1 MTTTARYIHAFGP
14 AILTRLYDPLIHLLR
29 EDEFKGRLIDLAQ
42 VEPGHRILDVG
53 CGTGTLAMRIYQ
65 RQPGAEVHGV
75 DGDPKVLEIA
85 RSKIAQAGATVAF
98 ERAMA
103 WELPYPDGTFDRV
116 VSSLVFHH
124 LVTDNKRRAA
134 REILRVLRPG
144 GVFILADFGPPRSIP
159 GKAIA
164 WSLRWFEEA
173 ADNLAG
179 RLPRFLTDA
188 GFSNVAEIDRFQ
200 TYIGPIAY
208 LQGRKGTVSDSQ

>member
-1 MTTTARYIHAFGP
+1 MTTAHRYIHAFGP
-14 AILTRLYDPLIHLLR
+14 AVLTRFYDPMIRLLR
-29 EDEFKGRLIDLAQ
+29 EDEFKGRLVDLAQ
-42 VEPGHRILDVG
+42 IQPGDRVLDVG
-53 CGTGTLAMRIYQ
+53 CGTGTLAMLIQR
-65 RQPGAEVHGV
+65 RQPNAEVHGV
-75 DGDPKVLEIA
+75 DGDPKILEIA
-85 RSKIAQAGATVAF
+85 RTKVAQAGASIAF

-124 LVTDNKRRAA
+124 LLTDNKRRAA

-144 GVFILADFGPPRSIP
+144 GTLILADFGPPRSLP

-179 RLPRFLTDA
+179 RLPGLLVDG
-188 GFSNVAEIDRFQ
+188 GFCDVAEIDRFQ

-208 LQGRKGTVSDSQ
+208 LRGRKSTR